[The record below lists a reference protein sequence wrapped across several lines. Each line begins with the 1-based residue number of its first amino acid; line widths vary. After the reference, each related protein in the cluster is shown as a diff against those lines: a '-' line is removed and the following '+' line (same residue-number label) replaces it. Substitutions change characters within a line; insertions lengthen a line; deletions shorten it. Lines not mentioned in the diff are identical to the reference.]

1 MCDDR
6 LVQLEDSMNR
16 VIWFTAITAIFG
28 IIATFALIVAL
39 T

>member
-16 VIWFTAITAIFG
+16 VIWFTAIFG
-28 IIATFALIVAL
+28 CIATFALIVAL